1 MGIILFLLSSA
12 GVYFYQSC
20 ALRYQ
25 LLDIPNQRSMHQTS
39 IPRGAG
45 MVFVLLW
52 CCSLLFL
59 KQQDYLS
66 LQDLLLLLPAGCLL
80 SVLGFVDDRYGLS
93 AGKRLIIQC
102 LVAGLFM
109 AILGDCTALRL
120 WGYTPV
126 YLGLLAPAMAIFL
139 LVWSI
144 NAYNFMDGI
153 DGISGVE
160 AVSVLGMG
168 TWLFWDQG
176 VRGMALASG
185 ALVCVVSG
193 FLLWNW
199 PKAKIFM
206 GDAGSYALGFAVA
219 AFALIGDQH
228 YGIPLMFWLML
239 YGVFCFD
246 ASATLLR
253 RLYRGEKL
261 SEAHCLHAYQR
272 LQRAGFSTVRILL
285 GLCVVNAVLAGIVYT
300 ITRHPSLGFPG
311 FLLALFI
318 VAALYVGIET
328 IHPMWSTLKSGSQSK
343 A

>member
-1 MGIILFLLSSA
+1 MGIVLFLLSSA
-12 GVYFYQSC
+12 GVYCYRHY

-25 LLDIPNQRSMHQTS
+25 LLDIPNKRSMHQTS

-45 MVFVLLW
+45 IVFVLLW
-52 CCSLLFL
+52 SFSLLFL

-66 LQDLLLLLPAGCLL
+66 LEDLLLLLPAGCLV
-80 SVLGFVDDRYGLS
+80 SMLGFVDDRYSLS

-102 LVAGLFM
+102 LVAGLFV
-109 AILGDCTALRL
+109 AILGDCSALRL
-120 WGYTPV
+120 WGYTTV

-153 DGISGVE
+153 DGISAVE
-160 AVSVLGMG
+160 AISVFGMG
-168 TWLFWDQG
+168 AWLFWDQG

-193 FLLWNW
+193 FLIWNW

-206 GDAGSYALGFAVA
+206 GDAGSYCLGFAVA
-219 AFALIGDQH
+219 AFALIGDQR
-228 YGIPLMFWLML
+228 YGIPLMLWFII

-246 ASATLLR
+246 ATATVLR
-253 RLYRGEKL
+253 RLVKGQKL

-272 LQRAGFSTVRILL
+272 LHRAGFSTVGILL
-285 GLCVVNAVLAGIVYT
+285 GLCVVNAVLAGIVYS
-300 ITRHPSLGFPG
+300 ITRHPSLGLAG

-318 VAALYVGIET
+318 VAALYAWIES
-328 IHPMWSTLKSGSQSK
+328 IHPMWSAVKSGIK
-343 A
+343 

>member
-1 MGIILFLLSSA
+1 MGILLFLLSSV
-12 GVYFYQSC
+12 GVYFYGRC
-20 ALRYQ
+20 AIRYQ
-25 LLDIPNQRSMHQTS
+25 LLDIPNERSMHQTT

-52 CCSLLFL
+52 SFSLLFL
-59 KQQDYLS
+59 KQQHYLS
-66 LQDLLLLLPAGCLL
+66 LQDLLLLLPAGCLV
-80 SVLGFVDDRYGLS
+80 SILGFVDDRYSLS
-93 AGKRLIIQC
+93 AVKRLIIQC
-102 LVAGLFM
+102 VVAGLFV
-109 AILGDCTALRL
+109 AILGDCSALRL

-126 YLGLLAPAMAIFL
+126 YLGLLAPAIAIFL

-160 AVSVLGMG
+160 AISVFGMG
-168 TWLFWDQG
+168 AWLFWDQG

-199 PKAKIFM
+199 PKSKIFM
-206 GDAGSYALGFAVA
+206 GDTGSYCLGFAVA

-228 YGIPLMFWLML
+228 YGIPLMPWLII

-246 ASATLLR
+246 ATATVLR
-253 RLYRGEKL
+253 RLVKGERL
-261 SEAHCLHAYQR
+261 STAHCLHAYQR

-285 GLCVVNAVLAGIVYT
+285 GLCVVNAVLAGIVYG
-300 ITRHPSLGFPG
+300 ITRHPSLGLPG

-318 VAALYVGIET
+318 VAALYAWIEK
-328 IHPMWSTLKSGSQSK
+328 INPMWSTVKSGITE
-343 A
+343 